1 MNLTFNLKSSLL
13 SNSMKTIRVSLLFTS
28 GFVLMNLEVLAK
40 TRFSSSI
47 SPTMTR
53 TMAMTDSSLKGQI
66 VIPTGDK
73 NKFRTEN
80 IETIGIIPQG
90 ITPNG
95 DGKNDK
101 LVIDGILGLKNKLS
115 IFNRWG
121 NLVFE
126 KENYTNDWGGEY
138 LTSESTSDGKL
149 LPDGIYYYVIDF
161 YGQKENIS
169 TYVLINRLAVK

>member
-1 MNLTFNLKSSLL
+1 MNSKFNLKSIS
-13 SNSMKTIRVSLLFTS
+13 SYSSAIKTFSFVCVAACVTITAEALTS
-28 GFVLMNLEVLAK
+28 QRTSQSYSLAK
-40 TRFSSSI
+40 TSI
-47 SPTMTR
+47 L
-53 TMAMTDSSLKGQI
+53 ADSTLKGQF

-80 IETIGIIPQG
+80 MEATGIIPQG

-101 LVIDGILGLKNKLS
+101 LVIDGIAGLKNKLS

-126 KENYTNDWGGEY
+126 KENYSNDWGGEY
-138 LTSESTSDGKL
+138 LSSNSNSDAKL
-149 LPDGIYYYVIDF
+149 LPDGIYYYVVDF
-161 YGQKENIS
+161 YGQRENIS

>member
-1 MNLTFNLKSSLL
+1 MTSTFFMVAGLVMNSWVVSAKVKVSNIHSIISLP
-13 SNSMKTIRVSLLFTS
+13 
-28 GFVLMNLEVLAK
+28 
-40 TRFSSSI
+40 I
-47 SPTMTR
+47 S
-53 TMAMTDSSLKGQI
+53 ADSSLRGKF
-66 VIPTGDK
+66 VIPKHNGHT
-73 NKFRTEN
+73 FRTEN
-80 IETIGIIPQG
+80 LENLNIIPQG

-101 LVIDGILGLKNKLS
+101 LVIEGITGLKNKLS

-126 KENYTNDWGGEY
+126 KENYSNDWGGEY
-138 LTSESTSDGKL
+138 LTSDSSSDSKL

>member
-1 MNLTFNLKSSLL
+1 MNQ
-13 SNSMKTIRVSLLFTS
+13 
-28 GFVLMNLEVLAK
+28 EVLANK
-40 TRFSSSI
+40 RFSSSFFLENTSI
-47 SPTMTR
+47 G
-53 TMAMTDSSLKGQI
+53 ADSSLNGKF
-66 VIPTGDK
+66 VIPSGDK

-80 IETIGIIPQG
+80 LESIGIIPQG

-121 NLVFE
+121 NIVFE

>member
-1 MNLTFNLKSSLL
+1 MMIVGCSVSTTELL
-13 SNSMKTIRVSLLFTS
+13 ATERI
-28 GFVLMNLEVLAK
+28 
-40 TRFSSSI
+40 SSSFSTVITSI
-47 SPTMTR
+47 S
-53 TMAMTDSSLKGQI
+53 ADSSLKGKF

-73 NKFRTEN
+73 NKFRTEDM
-80 IETIGIIPQG
+80 EAIGIIPQG

-126 KENYTNDWGGEY
+126 KENYSNDWGGEY

>member
-1 MNLTFNLKSSLL
+1 MNSIFNPSSIILPSLTFKKASAFLAAIGLGMMS
-13 SNSMKTIRVSLLFTS
+13 T
-28 GFVLMNLEVLAK
+28 EVLASERISK
-40 TRFSSSI
+40 GLSMVNTR
-47 SPTMTR
+47 ML
-53 TMAMTDSSLKGQI
+53 ADSSLKGQF
-66 VIPTGDK
+66 VIPTSDK

-80 IETIGIIPQG
+80 IESIGIIPQG

-126 KENYTNDWGGEY
+126 KENYANDWGGEY
-138 LTSESTSDGKL
+138 LTSDSTSDSKL

>member
-1 MNLTFNLKSSLL
+1 MMLT
-13 SNSMKTIRVSLLFTS
+13 
-28 GFVLMNLEVLAK
+28 GFGMMTTEVLANE
-40 TRFSSSI
+40 RISQSI
-47 SPTMTR
+47 STVGTSMP
-53 TMAMTDSSLKGQI
+53 ADSSLKGQF
-66 VIPTGDK
+66 VIPTRDK

-80 IETIGIIPQG
+80 MESIVGIIPQG